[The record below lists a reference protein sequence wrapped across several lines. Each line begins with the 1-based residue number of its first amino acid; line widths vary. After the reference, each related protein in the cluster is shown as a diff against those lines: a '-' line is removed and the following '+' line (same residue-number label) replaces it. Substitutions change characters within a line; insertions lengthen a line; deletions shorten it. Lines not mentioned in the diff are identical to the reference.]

1 MAESSVSSLR
11 HEFPAL
17 ALALTFI
24 PYRHRPIYSDL
35 FLLWLEGR
43 RATYANEAMIAAV
56 RLAWWRD
63 AITNQ
68 ASQSVPLADRLLAL
82 KTSHPDIL
90 LAITDTLN
98 QMISLLSGG
107 ALKAEALAIWHHLM
121 ANQLIT
127 YTDQANGESS
137 DHQEEALMLHVLD
150 QTLLG
155 KADTDHQA
163 YSGKHM
169 LFRLISW
176 LTQDPPR
183 LYYPDQRPMLALKMT
198 MAVLFWN
205 I

>member
-24 PYRHRPIYSDL
+24 PHRHRSIYSDL

-43 RATYANEAMIAAV
+43 RATHANEAMIAAV

-63 AITNQ
+63 AIANQ

-82 KTSHPDIL
+82 KATHPDIL

-98 QMISLLSGG
+98 QMISLLTGG
-107 ALKAEALAIWHHLM
+107 APKAEALAVWHHMM
-121 ANQLIT
+121 ANQLNT
-127 YTDQANGESS
+127 YADQANGNNL
-137 DHQEEALMLHVLD
+137 DNQEEATILHVLD
-150 QTLLG
+150 QSLLG
-155 KADTDHQA
+155 KGGIDQHT

-176 LTQDPPR
+176 LTQDPAR
-183 LYYPDQRPMLALKMT
+183 LYYPNQRPMLALKMT
-198 MAVLFWN
+198 MAVLFRN